1 MKISIARARIPD
13 VDGILE
19 LQGNIWRDEGGQ
31 SNRYDMCDWISHGYA
46 FVAKHRN
53 RIVGAITAFR
63 TSRNELYVTEW
74 IVDKEYRRK
83 GIGSRLY
90 RRLIS
95 TTQLP
100 ILSILS
106 TDYKESVA
114 GHSKLGFRLVKR
126 LRNPYGLK
134 EKKERLLVRRSQG
147 NILKS

>member
-1 MKISIARARIPD
+1 MKISIARARVSD

-19 LQGNIWRDEGGQ
+19 LQKNIWKDEGGQ
-31 SNRYDMCDWISHGYA
+31 SNRYDMCDWIVHGYV
-46 FVAKHRN
+46 FVAKHRSK
-53 RIVGAITAFR
+53 IVGTIAAFR

-90 RRLIS
+90 RKLIS

-100 ILSILS
+100 ILTIIS
-106 TDYKESVA
+106 TDYKESMA

-134 EKKERLLVRRSQG
+134 EKKERLLLRRSQ
-147 NILKS
+147 

>member
-1 MKISIARARIPD
+1 MKISVTRAKISD

-19 LQGNIWRDEGGQ
+19 LQKNIWKDEGGQ
-31 SNRYDMCDWISHGYA
+31 SNRYDMCDWISHGYV
-46 FVAKHRN
+46 FVAKHRSK
-53 RIVGAITAFR
+53 IVGTIAAFK

-74 IVDKEYRRK
+74 IVDKENRRK
-83 GIGSRLY
+83 GIGSKLY

-95 TTQLP
+95 TTHLP

-106 TDYKESVA
+106 TDYKESMA

-134 EKKERLLVRRSQG
+134 EKKERLLVRRS
-147 NILKS
+147 